1 MVEKKE
7 NKKGFKVAKKPES
20 KIINYDFENVVLG
33 RGATYVAKEIL
44 SGNTVNIYNAEKAV
58 INGNR
63 ADIFEKYKEKQ
74 EFAGKGNPLK
84 GPQYP
89 KNPAGIVRRAIRGMI
104 KRKRAR
110 GMDAYR
116 RLKVFVGTNSTVKVE
131 KLSKA
136 MANPLRKNV
145 SIAEIAKFLG
155 AKW

>member
-1 MVEKKE
+1 MVLRNEVKRK
-7 NKKGFKVAKKPES
+7 FRAVKPEP
-20 KIINYDFENVVLG
+20 KIINYDFENTVLG

-74 EFAGKGNPLK
+74 DFAGKGNPLK
-84 GPQYP
+84 GPHYP
-89 KNPAGIVRRAIRGMI
+89 KNPSGIVRRAIRGMI
-104 KRKRAR
+104 KHKRAK

-116 RLKVFVGTNSTVKVE
+116 KLKVFVGTDPAVKMVKLE
-131 KLSKA
+131 KA
-136 MANPLRKNV
+136 IANPLRKNV
-145 SIAEIAKFLG
+145 AIAEISKFLG